1 MAQRF
6 EIRVGVRGY
15 EVDTQGHL
23 NQAVYLQYGEHARWE
38 FLRALGI
45 PQDKLIA
52 SGVGPVA
59 LETTLRF
66 HRELRSGDEVDVSC
80 AFEWPGGKTFRV
92 KQEFHRVSDG
102 VLAAEITAVVGILD
116 LEARRLVPD
125 PAERFRALATNL
137 ELLDL

>member
-1 MAQRF
+1 MAQPF
-6 EIRVGVRGY
+6 KVRVGVRGY

-80 AFEWPGGKTFRV
+80 AFEWTGRKTFLV